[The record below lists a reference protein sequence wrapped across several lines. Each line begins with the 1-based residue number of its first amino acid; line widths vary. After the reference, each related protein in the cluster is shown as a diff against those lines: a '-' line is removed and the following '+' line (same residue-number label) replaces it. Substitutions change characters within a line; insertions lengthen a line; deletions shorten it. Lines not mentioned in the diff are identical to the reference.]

1 MGRMAPIVIE
11 ENTMR
16 KIVIG
21 AVLSVVALAA
31 PAYAGLNVFACEPE
45 WAALANEIGGDK
57 VSVYAATTGAQDPH
71 QIQARPSL
79 IAKARSADITVCDGA
94 ELEIGWLPM
103 ILQQS
108 GNSKIATGQP
118 GAFEATGYVRLLEQ
132 PTRLDRAEGD
142 IHAAGNPHIQT
153 DPRMIVPVA
162 KALAARFAQLDGA
175 DAQIFASRE
184 AEFEKKWNAA
194 LAKWTV
200 QAAPLKGVNIVVQ
213 HHAWIYM
220 ENWLGLHEIV
230 PLEPK
235 PGVPPSSG
243 YLAQVLQKL
252 QATPAKFAIR
262 AAYED
267 DRPSAF
273 ISEHARIPA
282 VTLPFTVGGTEQ
294 AKDLFSLYQDT
305 INRLLAGLKK

>member
-1 MGRMAPIVIE
+1 
-11 ENTMR
+11 MR
-16 KIVIG
+16 KILIG
-21 AVLSVVALAA
+21 AALSTIAFAA
-31 PAYAGLNVFACEPE
+31 PAYANLNVFACEPE
-45 WAALANEIGGDK
+45 WGALSSEIGGDK
-57 VSVYAATTGAQDPH
+57 VSVYTATTGAQDPH

-108 GNSKIATGQP
+108 GNAKIATGQP
-118 GAFEATGYVRLLEQ
+118 GAFDATNYARLLEQ
-132 PTRLDRAEGD
+132 PSRLDRAEGD

-153 DPRMIVPVA
+153 DPRMMLPVA

-175 DAQIFASRE
+175 NAPIYASRE
-184 AEFEKKWNAA
+184 ADFAKRWNAA
-194 LAKWTV
+194 LAKWTA

-220 ENWLGLHEIV
+220 ENWLGLHEVV

-243 YLAQVLQKL
+243 YLAEVLQKL

-273 ISEHARIPA
+273 ISEHAGIPA
-282 VTLPFTVGGTEQ
+282 VVLPFTVGGTDQ
-294 AKDLFSLYQDT
+294 AKDLFGLYQDT
-305 INRLLAGLKK
+305 INRLLAGMKK